1 MPFEESVEGHKE
13 LSLQICSFSL
23 RMQCTKLG
31 ENLDGFVRIR
41 RGKNCNEC
49 NIEAYRR
56 LRLFRL
62 SSDLSGKN
70 TDIEIAQIFATPKFF
85 QPRASCRPNRL
96 PHHWYMA
103 CDLMPKQKGKK
114 AFKLLNSRGIKS
126 GFESCEQKVVAKQ
139 NFVMIWN
146 TFGPSHF
153 HPETSYQATQT
164 SQTQDLSKF
173 RDPNVAARPTLP
185 KASQADQQARIGCS
199 KSRFSRTENIVR
211 YGNIMILYKLRCLRL

>member
-1 MPFEESVEGHKE
+1 M
-13 LSLQICSFSL
+13 
-23 RMQCTKLG
+23 
-31 ENLDGFVRIR
+31 
-41 RGKNCNEC
+41 
-49 NIEAYRR
+49 
-56 LRLFRL
+56 
-62 SSDLSGKN
+62 
-70 TDIEIAQIFATPKFF
+70 TPKVF

-173 RDPNVAARPTLP
+173 QDPNVAARPTLP
-185 KASQADQQARIGCS
+185 KASQADQQARIGRS
-199 KSRFSRTENIVR
+199 KSRFSPTENIVR
-211 YGNIMILYKLRCLRL
+211 HGNIMILYKLCCLRL